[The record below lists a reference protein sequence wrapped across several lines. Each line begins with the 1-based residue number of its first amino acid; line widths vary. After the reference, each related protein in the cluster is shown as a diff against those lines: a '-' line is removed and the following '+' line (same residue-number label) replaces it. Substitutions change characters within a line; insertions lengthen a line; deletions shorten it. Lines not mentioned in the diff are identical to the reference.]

1 MINDREEEEEEE
13 EDFRDSIV
21 QETVG
26 TEWDAAET
34 AFVVLQESTLTITKM
49 LQPFTART
57 QVKGWFCPCMDNVR
71 FRGIWVFFLRIINNY
86 VKKSVN

>member
-34 AFVVLQESTLTITKM
+34 AFVVLQESTLTITKTRWHACA
-49 LQPFTART
+49 LPRAYKTNALDS
-57 QVKGWFCPCMDNVR
+57 V
-71 FRGIWVFFLRIINNY
+71 II
-86 VKKSVN
+86 VNQR

>member
-1 MINDREEEEEEE
+1 MLLKAFMINDREEEEEE

-34 AFVVLQESTLTITKM
+34 AFVVLQESTLTITK
-49 LQPFTART
+49 TRWHARALPRAYKT
-57 QVKGWFCPCMDNVR
+57 NALDSV
-71 FRGIWVFFLRIINNY
+71 II
-86 VKKSVN
+86 VNQR

>member
-26 TEWDAAET
+26 TE
-34 AFVVLQESTLTITKM
+34 
-49 LQPFTART
+49 
-57 QVKGWFCPCMDNVR
+57 
-71 FRGIWVFFLRIINNY
+71 
-86 VKKSVN
+86 